1 MVQHANKVRQG
12 LTAGL
17 VALAMG
23 GTGCSHTM
31 SEVFDA
37 PEPPPMEQEAPPA
50 PPVAIAPPP
59 APSAPMPMPAPSAAQ
74 AALAPQA
81 ERSLREFLNGWRN
94 AWAGRDIAAYLQH
107 YHPDFK
113 GQAASPEQWRAARQ
127 RIIGRAGEIELQLGQ
142 AEIRLEGSDRAWLT
156 FAQRYRTKALS
167 DEGIKQLQLRR
178 TDGRWLIEQETFTP
192 NRRK

>member
-1 MVQHANKVRQG
+1 
-12 LTAGL
+12 
-17 VALAMG
+17 
-23 GTGCSHTM
+23 
-31 SEVFDA
+31 
-37 PEPPPMEQEAPPA
+37 MEQEAPPA

-81 ERSLREFLNGWRN
+81 ERSLREFLDGWRN
-94 AWAGRDIAAYLQH
+94 AWAERDIAAYLQH

-127 RIIGRAGEIELQLGQ
+127 RIISRAGEIELQLGQ
-142 AEIRLEGSDRAWLT
+142 PEIRLEGSDRAWLT
-156 FAQRYRTKALS
+156 FAQRYRSKALN

>member
-37 PEPPPMEQEAPPA
+37 PEPPPMEQEAPP
-50 PPVAIAPPP
+50 VAIAPPP
-59 APSAPMPMPAPSAAQ
+59 APSTPMPAPRAAQ
-74 AALAPQA
+74 AASAPQA
-81 ERSLREFLNGWRN
+81 ERSLREFLDGWRN
-94 AWAGRDIAAYLQH
+94 AWAGRDVAAYLRH

-156 FAQRYRTKALS
+156 FEQRYRTKALS

-192 NRRK
+192 DRRK

>member
-1 MVQHANKVRQG
+1 MVPHAKKVRQG
-12 LTAGL
+12 LAAGL

-23 GTGCSHTM
+23 GTGCTHTM

-50 PPVAIAPPP
+50 PQSPIVPPP
-59 APSAPMPMPAPSAAQ
+59 APSAPMPAPSAAQ
-74 AALAPQA
+74 AAPAPQA
-81 ERSLREFLNGWRN
+81 ERSLRQFLDGWRD
-94 AWAGRDIAAYLQH
+94 AWSGRDIAAYLQH

-113 GQAASPEQWRAARQ
+113 GQAASPEQWRADRQ

-156 FAQRYRTKALS
+156 FAQRYRTKGVS

-178 TDGRWLIEQETFTP
+178 TDGRWLIEQESFTP